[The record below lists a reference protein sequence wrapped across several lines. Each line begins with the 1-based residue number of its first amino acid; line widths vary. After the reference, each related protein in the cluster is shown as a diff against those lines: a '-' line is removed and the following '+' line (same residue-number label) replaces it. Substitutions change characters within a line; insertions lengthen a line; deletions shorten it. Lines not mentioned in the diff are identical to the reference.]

1 MKDLEE
7 LGRLKDLG
15 LLTDEEF
22 ETGRQEIFSQR
33 PTATDP
39 ADDDDADPEE
49 PQGSVEEGEVA
60 SPSELDTVTDSTS
73 LSELDIVTGNDETT
87 IDSVDNWW
95 QASDGLWYPPEALDA
110 LKEQGW
116 FQGGDGQWY
125 PPPQSVVEEPVVA
138 SLDQSTEAS
147 SEQAPASIEPA
158 AEASAITH
166 ARTDRTPEPDEPEF
180 PPRVS
185 ADPLIPVPPADRS
198 TETSAAGKES
208 SQTATNTRSFTVLH
222 LAVIGGLFVAVAVIV
237 MVFALSG
244 SSTGDSVAFASG
256 RMLFNNQA
264 DGHLYEM
271 SADGSEVR
279 QLTDDGKFSD
289 GSAVWSPDGESIA
302 FTRYHERLGWTEIF
316 VMNADGSEVR
326 QLTDNYTNGLAPA
339 WSPDG
344 ESIAFLSYQ
353 SISPDIFVMNADGSE
368 VRQLTNNDDDEGVPV
383 WSPDGESIAFSRSR
397 YNDDGYVGSDIFVM
411 NADGSGW
418 RQLTNNHAGFSEP
431 VWSPDGESIAFE
443 SARDGDFEIFV
454 MNADGSEV
462 RQLTNNDDDD
472 ADPVWSPDGESI
484 AFTRSRLGRPG
495 DGYDGFDIFVM
506 NADGSE
512 ERRLTSNDD
521 LETDVMWSPDGGFIA
536 FSSGQ
541 VDNFQDFEIFVMNA
555 DGSGVYSTG
564 QQGRLSDWS
573 APTQLV
579 GGSSGPDTQK
589 CAALAEEIVENGLDA
604 MEYQAEAMEA
614 MMNFDTDAVD
624 DLAARGEWA
633 LERAQ
638 QADDEFMALG
648 CEGYAD

>member
-1 MKDLEE
+1 MKDLDE

-15 LLTDEEF
+15 LVTDEEF
-22 ETGRQEIFSQR
+22 ETARQEIFSQR

-49 PQGSVEEGEVA
+49 PQSSVEEGEVA
-60 SPSELDTVTDSTS
+60 AASELETVTDSTS

-87 IDSVDNWW
+87 IGSVDNWW
-95 QASDGLWYPPEALDA
+95 QASDGLWYPPEALEA

-147 SEQAPASIEPA
+147 SEQAPASIKPA

-185 ADPLIPVPPADRS
+185 ADPLVPVPPADRS

-208 SQTATNTRSFTVLH
+208 SQTATYARSFTVLH

-244 SSTGDSVAFASG
+244 GDSVAFDSG
-256 RMLFNNQA
+256 RILFESDL
-264 DGHLYEM
+264 DGDH
-271 SADGSEVR
+271 
-279 QLTDDGKFSD
+279 
-289 GSAVWSPDGESIA
+289 
-302 FTRYHERLGWTEIF
+302 EIF

-326 QLTDNYTNGLAPA
+326 QLTDNYTSDMFPVWSPDGESIAFERYLDDDHEIFVMNADGSEERQLTNNGPAFYPA

-344 ESIAFLSYQ
+344 ESIAFVSYQ
-353 SISPDIFVMNADGSE
+353 SISPEIFVMNADGSE
-368 VRQLTNNDDDEGVPV
+368 VRRLTNSDDHEGPPV
-383 WSPDGESIAFSRSR
+383 WSPDGESIAFTHYR
-397 YNDDGYVGSDIFVM
+397 YDDDGYVGSDIFVM

-418 RQLTNNHAGFSEP
+418 RQLTNDHAVNYSP

-443 SARDGDFEIFV
+443 SRRDGDHEIFV
-454 MNADGSEV
+454 MNADGSEE
-462 RQLTNNDDDD
+462 RQLTDNDDDD
-472 ADPVWSPDGESI
+472 GYPVWSPDGESI
-484 AFTRSRLGRPG
+484 AFARSRLGWNG
-495 DGYDGFDIFVM
+495 FDYDEFDIFVM

-512 ERRLTSNDD
+512 ERQLTNNADV
-521 LETDVMWSPDGGFIA
+521 EFDVMLSPDGESIA
-536 FSSGQ
+536 FSSSQ
-541 VDNFQDFEIFVMNA
+541 VADFQDFEIFVMNA

-573 APTQLV
+573 GPTQSV
-579 GGSSGPDTQK
+579 GGSSGPDPQK

-614 MMNFDTDAVD
+614 MTNFDTDAAD
-624 DLAARGEWA
+624 DLAARGERA